1 MPTERSLPSR
11 RASPVARPRR
21 SMPRSRI
28 SRPIRGRFG
37 RVMRSSGS
45 CAGWP
50 ASTSRLCSGL
60 ARTRSSCAP
69 SIAAPSAPDASGAS
83 SHGGSQ
89 TTRRVA
95 RCVPASTRA
104 TTLRRDARC
113 ACCCGYAIRV
123 SPPRG
128 ARTSPRA
135 PRLDHTAG
143 PVPDA
148 RARGRTVLAR
158 RGAPRATR
166 VCRPGRCPPCA
177 PGQQRDRAAA
187 RAAGRTPSAAR
198 SETGG
203 PLTP

>member
-89 TTRRVA
+89 TTRRVG

-123 SPPRG
+123 SPPGELERVRVLLDSTTPQG
-128 ARTSPRA
+128 PSPTLALEVERFWPDGVLREQLASADRAVARRA
-135 PRLDHTAG
+135 RRASNVIERLRVQREGRRQRRARKRAG
-143 PVPDA
+143 P
-148 RARGRTVLAR
+148 
-158 RGAPRATR
+158 
-166 VCRPGRCPPCA
+166 
-177 PGQQRDRAAA
+177 
-187 RAAGRTPSAAR
+187 
-198 SETGG
+198 
-203 PLTP
+203 